1 MYASLDSLSGNA
13 TRKQSKAK
21 QTDKLSRHAYTLPCL
36 MKGGSY
42 DAVDTRAVLG
52 YKVVHGSAE
61 DTPANGFGNT
71 VCLVVH
77 NTSVCRQPE
86 CANQAVFHDESG
98 LGQVSLET

>member
-1 MYASLDSLSGNA
+1 M
-13 TRKQSKAK
+13 RKQSKANR
-21 QTDKLSRHAYTLPCL
+21 QAFEACIHSALPHERCS
-36 MKGGSY
+36 GSY

-52 YKVVHGSAE
+52 WQHGSAE
-61 DTPANGFGNT
+61 DTPANRFGNM
-71 VCLVVH
+71 VCPAVVHKDH